1 MEQERKREKVLSTQ
15 ESTTR
20 TATKP
25 VLTTEDAL
33 AGLQAARAKAIA
45 IGVPMSVVVVDEEGT
60 PKAFMRMDGTS
71 HASIDSATDKA
82 YTAAAFRLPTHQV
95 AQMMQANPA
104 WMASILKLPHITLM
118 PAGYP
123 LLVGQSVVGGIGT
136 GGGTPEQDQVVAEAG
151 AAALPM
157 R

>member
-1 MEQERKREKVLSTQ
+1 MSTQ
-15 ESTTR
+15 DTTTH

-33 AGLQAARAKAIA
+33 AVLQAAMAKAIE
-45 IGVPMSVVVVDEEGT
+45 IGAPMTIVVVDEEGT
-60 PKAFMRMDGTS
+60 LKAFLRMDGTT
-71 HASIDSATDKA
+71 HVTIASATDKA

-95 AQMMQANPA
+95 AQVIQTNPV
-104 WMASILKLPHITLM
+104 WMDSILKLPHLTLV

-123 LLVGQSVVGGIGT
+123 LLVGKSVVGAIGT
-136 GGGTPEQDQVVAEAG
+136 GGGMPEQDQVVAEAG
-151 AAALPM
+151 AAAMQM